1 MVQDTTN
8 SLLKYVCLI
17 MENCGISLD
26 FYVEEEYQKAD
37 KATWLRDV
45 VAVVIHDIASG
56 LEVSIQVALLF
67 LISIIT
73 FFQL

>member
-26 FYVEEEYQKAD
+26 CYVKEEYQRAD

-56 LEVSIQVALLF
+56 LEVSIQIALLF
-67 LISIIT
+67 LSLLSR